1 MVTALVVVKVEVEE
15 KERNR
20 AATVVVDRGKAW
32 RQMCSKAYYAT
43 HSDYRCFAVG
53 RGWLACVIGILN

>member
-20 AATVVVDRGKAW
+20 AATVVVDRGKA
-32 RQMCSKAYYAT
+32 CSKAYYAT